1 MLSEKS
7 PEFARNWIPLMVTIF
22 YKCENETE
30 EGILVTIP
38 ENTFL

>member
-1 MLSEKS
+1 
-7 PEFARNWIPLMVTIF
+7 MVTIF

-38 ENTFL
+38 ENTFLWAFKQA